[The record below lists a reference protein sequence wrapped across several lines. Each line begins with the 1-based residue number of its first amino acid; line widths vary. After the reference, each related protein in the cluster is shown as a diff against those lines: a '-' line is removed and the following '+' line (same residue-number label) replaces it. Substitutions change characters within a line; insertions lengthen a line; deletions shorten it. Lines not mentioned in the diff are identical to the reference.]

1 MMTDTFSYPVNKT
14 TQSAASAFNWVERYI
29 TPSMFATPDSV
40 LIGFLNTPLKS
51 SGSIG
56 AEIPLLGMCE
66 SFSINQANNVVTLKE
81 LRSERTIIIPSKSQ
95 PGSISVS
102 RLLGLGPNFI
112 RAVGNYSDN
121 KWRMNMQNVDS
132 KQLFSIIIVFLTADR
147 SQTISTLYAE
157 RCTVQSSS
165 INVQG
170 GQTCLMENV
179 SILFDRLVDDCN
191 DAASTSSAIESA
203 DASQDG
209 TLDFFSAA
217 AKATQTINQV
227 KATCNALKSVN
238 SIGTAARAVSYA
250 EDLLDTYY
258 DLTKK
263 SKG

>member
-1 MMTDTFSYPVNKT
+1 MTDTFSYPVNKT
-14 TQSAASAFNWVERYI
+14 TQSATNAFNWVERYI

-40 LIGFLNTPLKS
+40 LIGFLNTPLKANS
-51 SGSIG
+51 SIG

-66 SFSINQANNVVTLKE
+66 SFSISQANNVVTLKE

-95 PGSISVS
+95 PGSISIT

-132 KQLFSIIIVFLTADR
+132 KQLFSIVIMFLTADR
-147 SQTISTLYAE
+147 TQTISTLYAE

-165 INVQG
+165 ISVQG

-179 SILFDRLVDDCN
+179 NILFDRLVDDCS
-191 DAASTSSAIESA
+191 DAPSVSSAAESILSTGA
-203 DASQDG
+203 G
-209 TLDFFSAA
+209 GELDFFSAA
-217 AKATQTINQV
+217 AKATQTINKV
-227 KATCNALKSVN
+227 KATFNALRSVN
-238 SIGTAARAVSYA
+238 IIGTGARAVSYA

-263 SKG
+263 K

>member
-1 MMTDTFSYPVNKT
+1 MTDTFSYPVNKT
-14 TQSAASAFNWVERYI
+14 TQSATSAFNWVERYI

-51 SGSIG
+51 SSSIG

-66 SFSINQANNVVTLKE
+66 SFSVNQANNVVTLKE

-95 PGSISVS
+95 PGSISIS
-102 RLLGLGPNFI
+102 RLLGMGPNFI

-132 KQLFSIIIVFLTADR
+132 KQLFSIVIMFLTADR

-157 RCTVQSSS
+157 RCTIQSSN

-179 SILFDRLVDDCN
+179 NILFDRLIDDCN
-191 DAASTSSAIESA
+191 DTASVSAATSSIGDSA
-203 DASQDG
+203 EDKQ
-209 TLDFFSAA
+209 DFFSAA
-217 AKATQTINQV
+217 LKATQTINQV
-227 KATCNALKSVN
+227 KATRNALRSVN

-258 DLTKK
+258 DYTKG
-263 SKG
+263 KG